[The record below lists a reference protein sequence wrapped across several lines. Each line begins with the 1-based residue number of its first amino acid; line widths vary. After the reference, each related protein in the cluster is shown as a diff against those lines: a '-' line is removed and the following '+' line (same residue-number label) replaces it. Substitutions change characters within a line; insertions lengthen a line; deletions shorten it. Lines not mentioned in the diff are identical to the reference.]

1 MQQSTVQT
9 AWARDLRQNP
19 GAAHIALWQALR
31 DRRFMGL
38 KFRRRAP
45 LGPLI
50 VDFACL
56 ERRFIVEVCDVSDC
70 ARNHWLAERAYLRVV
85 LNDRDVVNDLPLCLL
100 YLRARL
106 DGRGSV
112 WDGRKE

>member
-1 MQQSTVQT
+1 MQQSAVQT
-9 AWARDLRQNP
+9 AWARDLRQHP
-19 GAAHIALWQALR
+19 SVAQLVLWEALR

-56 ERRFIVEVCDVSDC
+56 ERRFIIEIGDVSDC
-70 ARNHWLAERAYLRVV
+70 ARSDWLAECDYLRVI
-85 LNDRDVVNDLPLCLL
+85 LHDQDVVRDLSGCLM

-106 DGRGSV
+106 DGG
-112 WDGRKE
+112 G

>member
-1 MQQSTVQT
+1 MQQSVVQT
-9 AWARDLRQNP
+9 AWARDLRRHPSLAQL
-19 GAAHIALWQALR
+19 ALWEALR

-56 ERRFIVEVCDVSDC
+56 DRGFIVEVCDVSDW
-70 ARNHWLAERAYLRVV
+70 ARDHWLAERGYLRMV
-85 LNDRDVVNDLPLCLL
+85 LNDREVVSDLPGCLM
-100 YLRARL
+100 YIGARL
-106 DGRGSV
+106 DGVRLRSNV
-112 WDGRKE
+112 CKE

>member
-1 MQQSTVQT
+1 MQQSAVQT
-9 AWARDLRQNP
+9 VWARDLRRHPSMAQL
-19 GAAHIALWQALR
+19 ALWEALR

-56 ERRFIVEVCDVSDC
+56 ERGFIVEICDVSDW
-70 ARNHWLAERAYLRVV
+70 ARDHWLAERGYLRVV
-85 LNDRDVVNDLPLCLL
+85 LNDWEVVSNLRGCLMH
-100 YLRARL
+100 LRARL
-106 DGRGSV
+106 DGPSFAWRV
-112 WDGRKE
+112 CKE